1 MHKKYNFEC
10 ITFYIFLQHIFISFL
25 FLAKVPAEF
34 VVQNNKNA
42 NPPTLLLTLHS
53 MLKDMTL
60 EGNNQ
65 IPEWFRNYLHRFWP
79 RLVAWYN
86 WFDNSQAGEIPGTFR
101 WRGRNANAVHELNP
115 KTLTSGLDDFPRASH
130 PTIEERHVD
139 LR

>member
-1 MHKKYNFEC
+1 M
-10 ITFYIFLQHIFISFL
+10 
-25 FLAKVPAEF
+25 PAEF
-34 VVQNNKNA
+34 VVQNNENA

-60 EGNNQ
+60 NGNSQ
-65 IPEWFRNYLHRFWP
+65 VPEWFRNFLQRLWP

-86 WFDNSQAGEIPGTFR
+86 WFDNSQYGEIPGTFR
-101 WRGRNANAVHELNP
+101 WRGRNPNAIHELNP

-130 PTIEERHVD
+130 PTAEERHVD